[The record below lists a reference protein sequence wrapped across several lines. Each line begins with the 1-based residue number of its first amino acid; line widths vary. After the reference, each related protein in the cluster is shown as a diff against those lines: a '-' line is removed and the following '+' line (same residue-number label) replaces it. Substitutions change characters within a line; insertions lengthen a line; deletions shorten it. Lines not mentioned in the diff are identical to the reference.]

1 MEIIKD
7 VMSKSKNDKLDP
19 LSVVVKLFIYT
30 HKPIGTKLSIHNN
43 KIHIQD
49 VGLFQG
55 TVRTLYGDSKNDINI
70 IFSPILFACKH
81 YLLESENDTKK
92 YNFNALFK
100 KLLDGFDKLK
110 ETYQTNEITYS
121 IDQLKNI
128 VNSFLS
134 KNQEIEI
141 NNLLNTYNTTNPINQ
156 IKQDIYK
163 HISTIWTEKRL
174 NILFGYIDEISEL
187 SKTNTQPDLINYLID
202 SLNTYM
208 NCIDMMVFNIVSSI
222 N

>member
-7 VMSKSKNDKLDP
+7 VISKSKNDKLDP
-19 LSVVVKLFIYT
+19 LSVIVKLFIYSY
-30 HKPIGTKLSIHNN
+30 KPVGTKLSIHNN

-49 VGLFQG
+49 AGLFQG

-70 IFSPILFACKH
+70 IFSPILFACKY
-81 YLLESENDTKK
+81 YLIESDNVK
-92 YNFNALFK
+92 YHVLFK

-134 KNQEIEI
+134 NRQETEV

-174 NILFGYIDEISEL
+174 NILFGYIDEITEL
-187 SKTNTQPDLINYLID
+187 SKTNSQSDLINYLID
-202 SLNTYM
+202 SLSTYM
-208 NCIDMMVFNIVSSI
+208 NCIDLMVCGIISSI

>member
-7 VMSKSKNDKLDP
+7 VISKSKNDKLDP
-19 LSVVVKLFIYT
+19 LSVIVKLFIYAF
-30 HKPIGTKLSIHNN
+30 KPVGTKLSIHNN

-81 YLLESENDTKK
+81 YLIESENNK
-92 YNFNALFK
+92 YHVLFK

-110 ETYQTNEITYS
+110 ETYQTNEIIYS

-134 KNQEIEI
+134 NNQETEI

-174 NILFGYIDEISEL
+174 NILFGYVDEITEL
-187 SKTNTQPDLINYLID
+187 SKTNSQSDLVNYFIE
-202 SLNTYM
+202 SLSTYM
-208 NCIDMMVFNIVSSI
+208 NCIDLMVSNIISSI